1 LIMTT
6 NKNNKKQSAA
16 RKLIPAIGMLTVS
29 AMMLSS
35 STYAWFTMN
44 KTVTVTGM
52 TMKTKVSENLLIADD
67 TIDSTAVKADNL
79 FNNSLVQLVDGLIEP
94 VSTVNGKNFFYT
106 AGTNVQ
112 GNGAVLNKTWAQY
125 DPSDTSDFASA
136 YALSGGD
143 ATAAKGYVDYVYQ
156 LKAINGST
164 ASEIRLTGL
173 NLTYGGTGDNGQKA
187 TRIAVF
193 AENLGYKT
201 GAAPSANLIAS
212 KGTVDDAAVV
222 LKAIYT
228 PSSAAN
234 FSFAEGTL
242 TTVSTDDATGVTGYD
257 AVSATNARAD
267 VVYNAPF
274 VLPVGDSQ
282 TQYYKI
288 VVRVWLEGEDTTCNN
303 TTFMDLRDKWSV
315 DMKWDFVATSDAT
328 KTKVTNIASAV
339 STGKIALTTSQTVA
353 GTAAYTISGTP
364 YYALTGKTLDD
375 KQLYIRETSLA
386 TTSQVFTI
394 STDGLYPTNV
404 TNQVTITAGT

>member
-1 LIMTT
+1 MMK
-6 NKNNKKQSAA
+6 KNMKKKSTA
-16 RKLIPAIGMLTVS
+16 RKLLPAAGMLAVS
-29 AMMLSS
+29 ASMLAT

-44 KTVTVTGM
+44 RTVTVTGM
-52 TMKTKVSENLLIADD
+52 TMNTKVSENLLIAND

-112 GNGAVLNKTWAQY
+112 GNGAVLNKTWAAY
-125 DPSDTSDFASA
+125 DPDDRSDFADE
-136 YALSGGD
+136 YALTGAD
-143 ATAAKGYVDYVYQ
+143 ASAAVGYVDYVYQ

-193 AENLGYKT
+193 AEDLGYKT
-201 GAAPSANLIAS
+201 GADATSHLKAAANYVT
-212 KGTVDDAAVV
+212 GPDQ

-228 PSSAAN
+228 PSGAAN

-242 TTVSTDDATGVTGYD
+242 TTVTTADTGVTGYD
-257 AVSATNARAD
+257 AVSATDARAD

-274 VLPVGDSQ
+274 ALTVGTNQ

-328 KTKVTNIASAV
+328 KTKVTNINSAV
-339 STGKIALTTSQTVA
+339 STGKIALSTSDTVA
-353 GTAAYTISGTP
+353 GTAAYTISGTS
-364 YYALTGKTLDD
+364 YYALTGKTLDG
-375 KQLYIRETSLA
+375 KQLYIRETALA

>member
-1 LIMTT
+1 MLKSAALRVGYDV
-6 NKNNKKQSAA
+6 KNN
-16 RKLIPAIGMLTVS
+16 RLNG
-29 AMMLSS
+29 
-35 STYAWFTMN
+35 YAWFTMN
-44 KTVTVTGM
+44 RTVTVTGM
-52 TMKTKVSENLLIADD
+52 TMNTKVSENLLIADD

-112 GNGAVLNKTWAQY
+112 GNGAVLNKTWSAY
-125 DPSDTSDFASA
+125 DPSDTSGFADE
-136 YALSGGD
+136 YALTGAD
-143 ATAAKGYVDYVYQ
+143 AAAAKGYVDYVYQ

-201 GAAPSANLIAS
+201 GAVPSANLIAS

-234 FSFAEGTL
+234 FSYAEGTL
-242 TTVSTDDATGVTGYD
+242 TTVTTDATGVTGYD
-257 AVSATNARAD
+257 AVSAIDRRAD

-274 VLPVGDSQ
+274 TLSVGANQ

-315 DMKWDFVATSDAT
+315 DMKWDFVATSETAVA
-328 KTKVTNIASAV
+328 KASVTNIASAV
-339 STGKIALTTSQTVA
+339 STGKVALTTSQAVA

-364 YYALTGKTLDD
+364 YYALTGKTLDG
-375 KQLYIRETSLA
+375 KQLYIRETALA

-394 STDGLYPTNV
+394 SDDGLYPTNV
-404 TNQVTITAGT
+404 TNQVTITSGS

>member
-1 LIMTT
+1 MMK
-6 NKNNKKQSAA
+6 NNNKKKGSTAK
-16 RKLIPAIGMLTVS
+16 KLMPA
-29 AMMLSS
+29 AMMLAVSAS
-35 STYAWFTMN
+35 MLGTSTYAWFTMN
-44 KTVTVTGM
+44 RTVTVTGM
-52 TMKTKVSENLLIADD
+52 TMNTKVSENLLIADD
-67 TIDSTAVKADNL
+67 TIGSTAVKGDEY

-112 GNGAVLNKTWAQY
+112 GNGAVLNKTWAAY
-125 DPSDTSDFASA
+125 TPSDTSGFASA

-201 GAAPSANLIAS
+201 GAAPSTNLIAS

-228 PSSAAN
+228 PTGAAN

-242 TTVSTDDATGVTGYD
+242 NTVTTADTGVTGYD
-257 AVSATNARAD
+257 AVSATDARAD

-274 VLPVGDSQ
+274 ALTVGTNQ

-339 STGKIALTTSQTVA
+339 STSKVALTTSQTVA
-353 GTAAYTISGTP
+353 GTAAYTISGTS
-364 YYALTGKTLDD
+364 YYALTGKTLDE
-375 KQLYIRETSLA
+375 KQLYIRETALA

-394 STDGLYPTNV
+394 SADGLYPTNV
-404 TNQVTITAGT
+404 TNQVTITTGG

>member
-1 LIMTT
+1 M
-6 NKNNKKQSAA
+6 
-16 RKLIPAIGMLTVS
+16 R
-29 AMMLSS
+29 
-35 STYAWFTMN
+35 
-44 KTVTVTGM
+44 
-52 TMKTKVSENLLIADD
+52 TKVSENLLIADD

-94 VSTVNGKNFFYT
+94 VSTVDGKNFFYT

-112 GNGAVLNKTWAQY
+112 GNGAVLNKTWAEY
-125 DPSDTSDFASA
+125 DPDDTSDFASE
-136 YALSGGD
+136 YALSGED

-193 AENLGYKT
+193 AEDLGYKT
-201 GAAPSANLIAS
+201 GAVPSANLIAS

-242 TTVSTDDATGVTGYD
+242 ATVSTDATGVTGYD
-257 AVSATNARAD
+257 AVSNTDERAD

-274 VLPVGDSQ
+274 ALTVGTNQ

-315 DMKWDFVATSDAT
+315 DMKWDFVATTDAT

-339 STGKIALTTSQTVA
+339 STGKVALTTSQAVA

-364 YYALTGKTLDD
+364 YYALTGKTLDG
-375 KQLYIRETSLA
+375 KQLYATVTTLT
-386 TTSQVFTI
+386 TTSEIYTI
-394 STDGLYPTNV
+394 SADGLYPTDV
-404 TNQVTITAGT
+404 TNQVTITDGT